1 MNYEIFGIGF
11 YVLLMLGI
19 GYVVSKRIN
28 TDDDYFLAGRSL
40 GPMMATFSIFATWFG
55 AETCI
60 GTAGAVYRDGLSS
73 VHADPVGYSICI
85 ILMGLF
91 FSKIL
96 WRKKITTIPDLFR
109 ERFSLNTERLSAII
123 MIPSSLVW
131 AGAQIRAFGQIIHSA
146 TEMSVSVAITL
157 AASVVLLYTVF
168 GGMLA
173 DAYTDLIQ
181 GLTVI
186 VGLIFLGVILFVD
199 LGGVAPAL
207 STIDLSRLSLT
218 GGDMAGLSF
227 MGRLELWM
235 VPILGSLMAQE
246 LVSRVISSKSEKV
259 AVQSCYRA
267 GGLYILIGTI
277 PVMVGLLGKAYYPEL
292 ENSEVIMPLL
302 AKTHFHYFFYIIFVG
317 ALVSAILSTVDTT
330 LLSASALAG
339 HNLVNPMLKNL
350 TERKKVIIARG
361 GVFISGVIAYVI
373 AFMSESVTD
382 LVESASALGGPSI
395 LVLTSIAL
403 FSKRGNS
410 INAMIAIVVSIVA
423 WLVAHY
429 VMETEFPVI
438 LTVVACGLSYFMSL
452 PLSRFF
458 EERSGLAEDLN

>member
-11 YVLLMLGI
+11 YVLLMLAI

-109 ERFSLNTERLSAII
+109 ERFSLNTERIAALV

-131 AGAQIRAFGQIIHSA
+131 AGAQIRAFGQILHSA
-146 TEMSVSVAITL
+146 TDMSVGVAITL

-186 VGLIFLGVILFVD
+186 AGLIFLGIILFVD
-199 LGGVAPAL
+199 LGGIGPAL

-218 GGDMAGLSF
+218 GGDMAGLTF

-267 GGLYILIGTI
+267 GGLYIMIGTI
-277 PVMVGLLGKAYYPEL
+277 PVMVGLLGKAYYPDL

-302 AKTHFHYFFYIIFVG
+302 AKTHFNYFFYVIFVG

-330 LLSASALAG
+330 LLSASALLG
-339 HNLVNPMLKNL
+339 HNLVNPLLKDL

-361 GVFISGVIAYVI
+361 GVFFSGVIAYVI

-382 LVESASALGGPSI
+382 LVEAASALGGPSI
-395 LVLTSIAL
+395 LVLTTIAL
-403 FSKRGNS
+403 FVKRGS
-410 INAMIAIVVSIVA
+410 SLNAIIAIATSIVV
-423 WLVAHY
+423 WVMGHY
-429 VMETEFPVI
+429 VVETEFPVI
-438 LTVVACGLSYFMSL
+438 LTVLACAVAYFMSL
-452 PLSRFF
+452 PLTRFF
-458 EERSGLAEDLN
+458 EERAGLAEDLN

>member
-1 MNYEIFGIGF
+1 MNYEILGIGF
-11 YVLLMLGI
+11 YVILMLVI
-19 GYVVSKRIN
+19 GFVVSKRIN

-91 FSKIL
+91 FSRIL

-109 ERFSLNTERLSAII
+109 ERFSLNTERLAAVI
-123 MIPSSLVW
+123 MIPSSLIW
-131 AGAQIRAFGQIIHSA
+131 AGAQIRAFGQIIHAA
-146 TEMSVSVAITL
+146 TDMSVSLGITL
-157 AASVVLLYTVF
+157 AAAVVLIYTVF

-181 GLTVI
+181 GITVI
-186 VGLIFLGVILFVD
+186 AGLVFLGVILFVD
-199 LGGVAPAL
+199 LGGIGPAL

-218 GGDMAGLSF
+218 GGDMEGLTF

-277 PVMVGLLGKAYYPEL
+277 PVMVGLLGKAYYPDL

-302 AKTHFHYFFYIIFVG
+302 AKTHFNYFFYIIFVG

-339 HNLVNPMLKNL
+339 HNLVNPMLKEL
-350 TERKKVIIARG
+350 TERKKVIIARS
-361 GVFISGVIAYVI
+361 GVFISGLIAYAV
-373 AFMSESVTD
+373 AFMSESVTE
-382 LVESASALGGPSI
+382 LVEAASALGGPSI

-403 FSKRGNS
+403 FVKKGTSM
-410 INAMIAIVVSIVA
+410 NAIIAIVGSMVA
-423 WLVAHY
+423 WVIAHY
-429 VMETEFPVI
+429 VVETEFPVI
-438 LTVVACGLSYFMSL
+438 LTVVACVLAYFMSL
-452 PLSRFF
+452 PLTRFF
-458 EERSGLAEDLN
+458 EERTGLAEDLN

>member
-1 MNYEIFGIGF
+1 MNYEILGIGF
-11 YVLLMLGI
+11 YVILMLAI
-19 GYVVSKRIN
+19 GFVVSKRIN

-91 FSKIL
+91 FSRIL
-96 WRKKITTIPDLFR
+96 WRRKITTIPDLFR
-109 ERFSLNTERLSAII
+109 ERFSLNTERLAAVI
-123 MIPSSLVW
+123 MIPSSLIW
-131 AGAQIRAFGQIIHSA
+131 AGAQIRAFGQIIHAA
-146 TEMSVSVAITL
+146 TDMSVSVAITL
-157 AASVVLLYTVF
+157 AATVVLIYTVF

-181 GLTVI
+181 GITVI
-186 VGLIFLGVILFVD
+186 AGLIFLGIILFVD
-199 LGGVAPAL
+199 LGGVGPAL
-207 STIDLSRLSLT
+207 ATIDLSRLSLT

-302 AKTHFHYFFYIIFVG
+302 AKTHFNYFFYIIFVG

-339 HNLVNPMLKNL
+339 HNLVNPMLKEL
-350 TERKKVIIARG
+350 TERKKVIIART
-361 GVFISGVIAYVI
+361 GVFISGLIAYAV
-373 AFMSESVTD
+373 AFMSESVTE
-382 LVESASALGGPSI
+382 LVEAASALGGPSI

-403 FSKRGNS
+403 FVKKGTSM
-410 INAMIAIVVSIVA
+410 NAIIAIVGSMVA
-423 WLVAHY
+423 WVIAHY
-429 VMETEFPVI
+429 VIETEFPVI
-438 LTVVACGLSYFMSL
+438 LTVVACILAYFMSL
-452 PLSRFF
+452 PLTRFL
-458 EERSGLAEDLN
+458 EERTGLAEDLN